1 MNDHFKTA
9 SDENGLSEGE
19 IRETLLAAVAGRD
32 VRKVLIVPP
41 DFTRFHSNAGLI
53 TRIYYEHFTALG
65 ANVDILPALGTHFA
79 VSETQWNAMFTGIPL
94 ISFIGFGLYI
104 YTMFR
109 MLSRNNEKRIA
120 ENRKYIALTSGWKT
134 KSVQFTKR
142 LKNRKDYKY
151 FKCPN
156 CKVLLRLKRG
166 CGEKDI
172 TCVRCG
178 HQFKQK
184 A

>member
-1 MNDHFKTA
+1 MSIWQRMK
-9 SDENGLSEGE
+9 NGL
-19 IRETLLAAVAGRD
+19 INFMQGRHG
-32 VRKVLIVPP
+32 P
-41 DFTRFHSNAGLI
+41 DN
-53 TRIYYEHFTALG
+53 LG
-65 ANVDILPALGTHFA
+65 
-79 VSETQWNAMFTGIPL
+79 MFTLILGLVISLLSAILGIPL
-94 ISFIGFGLYI
+94 LSWVGFALYAI
-104 YTMFR
+104 TLFR
-109 MLSRNNEKRIA
+109 MFSKNNEARAA

-134 KSVQFTKR
+134 KFNQFLKR
-142 LKNRKDYKY
+142 MKNRKDYKY

-178 HQFKQK
+178 HQFKEK

>member
-1 MNDHFKTA
+1 MTFMQK
-9 SDENGLSEGE
+9 
-19 IRETLLAAVAGRD
+19 IRDALMRFMQGRHGPDNLGMCTLL
-32 VRKVLIVPP
+32 L
-41 DFTRFHSNAGLI
+41 GLGCS
-53 TRIYYEHFTALG
+53 L
-65 ANVDILPALGTHFA
+65 
-79 VSETQWNAMFTGIPL
+79 VSMFTGIPL
-94 ISFIGFGLYI
+94 LSFLGIALYGV
-104 YTMFR
+104 TLFR

-120 ENRKYIALTSGWKT
+120 ENRKYISLTSGWKT

-166 CGEKDI
+166 CGEKEI
-172 TCVRCG
+172 TCVRCS

-184 A
+184 G